1 MKHLLLRPR
10 LLIGLGVLL
19 GCAHKTGDPPSTSAS
34 TSSSSSSTASSSSEG
49 QAAATPPVPSPTVP
63 AVPGSPLGPMGADA
77 AGALNGYLLKL
88 KCGDPQDS
96 RSCKL
101 SSDQER
107 SRLDVVLSGDAGK
120 LYEVRLR
127 VRGLLEPRR
136 YIGGQLVDPANK
148 WLYAGG
154 EPDPSR
160 KNGGHAYN
168 IYQIAV
174 SEPKQ
179 HYFLNRDTDNH
190 LGGGYTPSHTI
201 FKVDYPLV
209 LKVKGGATISVITDD
224 LAKSGM
230 INNADKQIIEGLPP
244 DLIPQPW
251 DGQFFHITVESV
263 APAA

>member
-1 MKHLLLRPR
+1 MKHLAAPR
-10 LLIGLGVLL
+10 LLLPALCALL
-19 GCAHKTGDPPSTSAS
+19 GCAHKSGDPASSAGS
-34 TSSSSSSTASSSSEG
+34 QATAS
-49 QAAATPPVPSPTVP
+49 PPALSPKVPEI
-63 AVPGSPLGPMGADA
+63 PGSPLGPMGADA

-88 KCGDPQDS
+88 KCGAAQDA

-107 SRLDVVLSGDAGK
+107 SRLDVKLAGDAGN

-127 VRGLLEPRR
+127 VRGLVEPRR
-136 YIGGQLVDPANK
+136 YTGGQLLDPANK
-148 WLYAGG
+148 WLYVGG
-154 EPDPSR
+154 EPDSNR
-160 KNGGHAYN
+160 KNNGQAYN

-190 LGGGYTPSHTI
+190 LGGGYTPSHSI
-201 FKVDYPLV
+201 FKIDYALV

-224 LAKSGM
+224 QARSGM
-230 INNADKQIIEGLPP
+230 INNADKQVVEGLPP

-263 APAA
+263 APAAG